1 MQEALAILQKY
12 WKHDE
17 FRSPQDEIIDS
28 VLEGKDT
35 FGLMPTGGG
44 KSICFQVPALM
55 KDGICLV
62 ISPLVALMKDQVQRL
77 QKLGIKAIALTG
89 GIRSDEMIALLDN
102 CEFGNYKF
110 LYLSPERLQSDW
122 ILERIKNL
130 PVNLIAIDEAH
141 CVSQWGH
148 DFRPAYL
155 KISNLKAHFPKVPF
169 LALTASAT
177 NRVLEDV
184 ILQLGLEK
192 PAIFKKS
199 FARKNIA
206 YMVFEVEDKLYR
218 MEQILKKNP
227 QPSII
232 YVRNRKSC
240 SETASQLQSMGFK
253 ATYYHGGLS
262 VKEKEKNMG
271 LWMNEDVQI
280 IVATNAFGMGIDK
293 SNVKTVIHIHLPE
306 SMESY
311 YQEAGRAGRDEQTDK
326 EGSLNS
332 DENKSKVK
340 QKAFAVLLNS
350 PSDKAQAQSQFI
362 NVLPDK
368 QILTQIYIK
377 LCTYFQIAYGEGINE
392 QFSFNLNHFCQ
403 RYGFPTLKTF
413 NAIQFLDRQGVL
425 SLSQEYSERI
435 TMQFIIESKE
445 VIRYMSLNPN
455 DEPVILSILRTYP
468 GIYES
473 QTAINLSL
481 IAKKASCEEAVIHS
495 ILEKLK
501 ELAIIDYHKKN
512 NDATIV
518 FNEVREDERTINR
531 VSKYLENQNKQKIAQ
546 FESVLQYINEKNIC
560 KSKLILHYFGE
571 KAEKDC
577 GICSYCISK
586 KTKVSDTSLILDKI
600 IGLLKTQDLNS
611 REIQKLT
618 KNNEDD
624 IIFAL
629 QNLLESNKIT
639 VNPNNKYSLK

>member
-1 MQEALAILQKY
+1 MSEALAILQKY

-17 FRSPQDEIIDS
+17 FRSPQDEIINS
-28 VLEGKDT
+28 VLDGKDT

-77 QKLGIKAIALTG
+77 QKLNIKAIALTG
-89 GIRSDEMIALLDN
+89 GIQSDEMITLLDN

-122 ILERIKNL
+122 ILERIKSL
-130 PVNLIAIDEAH
+130 PINLIAIDEAH

-155 KISNLKAHFPKVPF
+155 KISKLKTHFPKVPF

-177 NRVLEDV
+177 KTVLDDV

-199 FARKNIA
+199 FSRKNIA
-206 YMVFEVEDKLYR
+206 YMVFEVEDKLHR

-227 QPSII
+227 QSSII

-240 SETASQLQSMGFK
+240 SETASQLQSLGFK
-253 ATYYHGGLS
+253 TTFYHGGLS
-262 VKEKEKNMG
+262 VKEKEKNMSQ
-271 LWMNEDVQI
+271 WMNEEAQI
-280 IVATNAFGMGIDK
+280 MVATNAFGMGIDK

-311 YQEAGRAGRDEQTDK
+311 YQEAGRAGRNDE
-326 EGSLNS
+326 
-332 DENKSKVK
+332 
-340 QKAFAVLLNS
+340 KAFAIILTS
-350 PSDKAQAQSQFI
+350 PSDKLQAQSQFI

-368 QILTQIYIK
+368 KILTQIYIK
-377 LCTYFQIAYGEGINE
+377 LCNYFRIAYGEGIDE

-403 RYGFPTLKTF
+403 KYQFPTLKTF
-413 NAIQFLDRQGVL
+413 NAIQFLDRQGIL
-425 SLSQEYSERI
+425 SLSQEYSEKI

-455 DEPVILSILRTYP
+455 EEPVILSLLRTYP

-473 QTAINLSL
+473 QTAINTAL
-481 IAKKASCEEAVIHS
+481 IAKKANCNEQLIHS
-495 ILEKLK
+495 ILEKLQ
-501 ELAIIDYHKKN
+501 ERGIIDYHKKN
-512 NDATIV
+512 NDASII

-531 VSKYLENQNKQKIAQ
+531 VSKYLENQNKQKVAQ
-546 FESVLQYINEKNIC
+546 FESVLHYINEKKVC
-560 KSKLILHYFGE
+560 KSKLILDYFGE
-571 KAEKDC
+571 KTETDC

-586 KTKVSDTSLILDKI
+586 KKKPVDSSLISEKI
-600 IGLLKTQDLNS
+600 IGLLKIQELNS

-618 KNNEDD
+618 KNSEDD
-624 IIFAL
+624 VIFAL
-629 QNLLESNKIT
+629 QNLLENNTIAIK
-639 VNPNNKYSLK
+639 PNNKYSLK